1 MYVSI
6 STSDGDTLRDRSF
19 YIILLS
25 MLKVILGFRYIEKN
39 HDGKGSGGGR
49 GSVYKTVS
57 VLRELC
63 GLWRDKENV

>member
-6 STSDGDTLRDRSF
+6 STSGGDTLRDRSF

-25 MLKVILGFRYIEKN
+25 MLKVIGFRYIEKN
-39 HDGKGSGGGR
+39 LDGKGSGGGR

-63 GLWRDKENV
+63 GFWRDKENV

>member
-1 MYVSI
+1 MYVST

-25 MLKVILGFRYIEKN
+25 MLKVIGFRYIEKN
-39 HDGKGSGGGR
+39 LDGKGSGGGR

-63 GLWRDKENV
+63 GFWRDKENV